1 MTRDA
6 LTFHILRLLRQSL
19 RTDVVDPETLFAFLA
34 DPEQAPD
41 EVLPDTGV
49 GLDWERLLSPIFIES
64 PAYGTRVST
73 VILID
78 HQGHVTFAERAYAP
92 HADGQP
98 PVTRRFAF
106 DIESVMQRT

>member
-1 MTRDA
+1 MLHADA
-6 LTFHILRLLRQSL
+6 
-19 RTDVVDPETLFAFLA
+19 VDPETLFAFLA
-34 DPEQAPD
+34 DTKQAPD
-41 EVLPDTGV
+41 ETLPDTGV

-73 VILID
+73 VVLVD

-92 HADGQP
+92 RADGQP

-106 DIESVMQRT
+106 EIESLKHEA